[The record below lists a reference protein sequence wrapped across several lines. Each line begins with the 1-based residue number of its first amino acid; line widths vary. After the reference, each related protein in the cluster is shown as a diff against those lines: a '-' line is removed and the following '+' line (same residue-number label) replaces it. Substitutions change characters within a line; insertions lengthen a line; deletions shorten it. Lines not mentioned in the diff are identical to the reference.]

1 MALTTRLMA
10 LTGLPLDMDVETKSA
25 SAIHACAID
34 LWKCPLFATPSA
46 SLVLRELVHEQ
57 ANDLNDDDMD
67 TTEAGIG
74 DENEAFIDD
83 ENENYM
89 DFEYVRHQL
98 LAQGQKHVIRTQC
111 KSKENHVKE
120 NIKQY
125 KVNDVQG
132 TNQTRSLLMSTKS
145 DMEQAVD

>member
-34 LWKCPLFATPSA
+34 LWKGPLFATPSA

-74 DENEAFIDD
+74 
-83 ENENYM
+83 M
-89 DFEYVRHQL
+89 
-98 LAQGQKHVIRTQC
+98 
-111 KSKENHVKE
+111 
-120 NIKQY
+120 
-125 KVNDVQG
+125 
-132 TNQTRSLLMSTKS
+132 NQTRSLLMSTKS

>member
-1 MALTTRLMA
+1 MALTTILMA

-34 LWKCPLFATPSA
+34 LWK
-46 SLVLRELVHEQ
+46 VHEQ

-89 DFEYVRHQL
+89 GFEYARHCP
-98 LAQGQKHVIRTQC
+98 RPETC
-111 KSKENHVKE
+111 
-120 NIKQY
+120 Y
-125 KVNDVQG
+125 KN
-132 TNQTRSLLMSTKS
+132 TM
-145 DMEQAVD
+145 